1 MCGIAGFVAPPGCPT
16 NEQLQRIAVRRM
28 SASMSARGP
37 DAEGLWVGE
46 GVVLGHRRL
55 AIIDLDSRSN
65 QPMSFADGRY
75 VLVFN
80 GEIYNYRQLRAEL
93 EGLGEVFHTT
103 SDSEVLLSLY
113 SRMRERMLP
122 QLRGMFAFAIWDSQ
136 LRELFLAR
144 DPYGI
149 KPLYYARTKEGV
161 LFASQVRA
169 LIASDLIST
178 EIEPAGMAGFYLWGS
193 VPEPWTILRGVMSL
207 PAGSWMRIRS
217 SIPSSP
223 TMWHNIRESW
233 NQAQIRCTEE
243 EVRESVRSAVTD
255 SVAAHLVADVP
266 VSVFLSGGIDSGAII
281 GLTSQLGAKVE
292 GVTIGF
298 KEFERVEQD
307 EAPVAASIASH
318 YGFNHHI
325 RHVKR
330 AEFEEDLPRFVD
342 AMDQPTI
349 DGLNTWFASKAV
361 AERGYKVVLSG
372 VGGDELFYGYRIARE
387 IPRLSRLTRPIA
399 QFPGGRGLTRALVN
413 ALPVGKFHPKL
424 QGVAEFMGSI
434 EGEYFLKRG
443 LFLPSELPQLMG
455 TEAAREG
462 LERLGGFP
470 PGMIDTEAVNAE
482 GAICLMDSTLYMRN
496 QLLRDSDWAS
506 MAHSLEL
513 RTPLVDAV
521 LLKAVEGLH
530 TSFSG
535 GRGKRFLAKAP
546 LDPLPLKVINRPKTG
561 FSVPM
566 TEWLASAGGS
576 SEWGLRPWT
585 TTKEP
590 WTRQWARIVM
600 NAFLKSTK
608 PKDIHL
614 TGIPEAG
621 PDIAKKG
628 YEYAAR
634 TGTAE

>member
-1 MCGIAGFVAPPGCPT
+1 
-16 NEQLQRIAVRRM
+16 
-28 SASMSARGP
+28 MSARGP
-37 DAEGLWVGE
+37 DAEGLWAGE

-65 QPMSFADGRY
+65 QPMIFADGRY

-113 SRMRERMLP
+113 SRTREQMLP
-122 QLRGMFAFAIWDSQ
+122 QLRGMFAFAIWDSH

-149 KPLYYARTKEGV
+149 KPLYYVQTKEGM

-169 LIASDLIST
+169 LLASGLIST

-223 TMWHNIRESW
+223 TKWHDIRESW
-233 NQAQIRCTEE
+233 NQAQIRCTQE
-243 EVRESVRSAVTD
+243 EVRERVRSAVTD

-266 VSVFLSGGIDSGAII
+266 VSVFLSGGIDSGAMI
-281 GLTSQLGAKVE
+281 GLASQLGAKVE

-325 RHVKR
+325 RHVTR
-330 AEFEEDLPRFVD
+330 AEFEEDLPRFID

-372 VGGDELFYGYRIARE
+372 VGGDELFYGYRITRE
-387 IPRLSRLTRPIA
+387 IPRLSRLTRRIA
-399 QFPGGRGLTRALVN
+399 QIPGGRGLTRALVN

-424 QGVAEFMGSI
+424 KGVAEFMGSI

-443 LFLPSELPQLMG
+443 LFLPFELPQLMG
-455 TEAAREG
+455 PEAAREG
-462 LERLGGFP
+462 LERLGGYP
-470 PGMIDTEAVNAE
+470 PGMIETEAVNAE
-482 GAICLMDSTLYMRN
+482 GAICLLDSTLYMKN

-506 MAHSLEL
+506 MAHSIEL
-513 RTPLVDAV
+513 RTPLVDAA
-521 LLKAVEGLH
+521 LLKAIEGLH
-530 TSFSG
+530 TRFSG
-535 GRGKRFLAKAP
+535 GRGKRFLANAP
-546 LDPLPLKVINRPKTG
+546 LDTLPLTVVNRPKTG
-561 FSVPM
+561 FAVPM
-566 TEWLASAGGS
+566 TEWLASVVENSKSGTRALDDYN
-576 SEWGLRPWT
+576 EERPWT
-585 TTKEP
+585 
-590 WTRQWARIVM
+590 RRWARVVM
-600 NAFLKSTK
+600 DAFLKSTK
-608 PKDIHL
+608 PKDVHL
-614 TGIPEAG
+614 TAIPETG
-621 PDIAKKG
+621 PGMARKG
-628 YEYAAR
+628 CGFAAR
-634 TGTAE
+634 TGAAE